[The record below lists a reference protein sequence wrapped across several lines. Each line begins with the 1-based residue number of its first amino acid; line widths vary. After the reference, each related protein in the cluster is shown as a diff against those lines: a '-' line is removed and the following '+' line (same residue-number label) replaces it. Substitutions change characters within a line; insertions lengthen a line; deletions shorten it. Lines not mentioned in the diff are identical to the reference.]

1 MALTDSNV
9 DTTMLVQPSGYG
21 YGNGGGLGNAFGN
34 EGFWLL
40 FILLLLG
47 NNGWNNGYG
56 GGNGTTYVAN
66 DVQRGFDQATL
77 TGGINGIQT
86 GLCNGFAGVQ
96 QSLCNG
102 FATVNGA
109 IANGFAQSEISANTR
124 QIADM
129 NQNFATQTA
138 IYQGVNGIQAQLA
151 QNGYNSG
158 SGIQDLKYT
167 VATEACADRQ
177 AVTSA
182 LQDVTAQGVANTT
195 AIMNVINGGIQ
206 SIKDQLCQD
215 KIDAKNT
222 EIANLRTQ
230 LNMQNL
236 AASQNQQTAQILA
249 DNAAQTAMLMP
260 KAPIP
265 AYVVQNPNGCGCG
278 TVYNG
283 CGCGVA

>member
-109 IANGFAQSEISANTR
+109 IANGFAQSEISANAR

-138 IYQGVNGIQAQLA
+138 IMSGNNALQAQLA
-151 QNGYNSG
+151 QCCCDNRAATA
-158 SGIQDLKYT
+158 DLKYT

-177 AVTSA
+177 TVNNA
-182 LQDVTAQGVANTT
+182 LRDVIASNAANTQM
-195 AIMNVINGGIQ
+195 ILDKM
-206 SIKDQLCQD
+206 CQQE
-215 KIDAKNT
+215 IDALKTQN
-222 EIANLRTQ
+222 ANLQTQ
-230 LNMQNL
+230 LNLANL
-236 AASQNQQTAQILA
+236 AASQNQQTAQLLA
-249 DNAAQTAMLMP
+249 DNAAQTQYVVNRVAP
-260 KAPIP
+260 YPIP
-265 AYVVQNPNGCGCG
+265 SYQVSSP
-278 TVYNG
+278 YNISTG

>member
-9 DTTMLVQPSGYG
+9 DTTMLVQPSGYGYG

-56 GGNGTTYVAN
+56 GGNGTTFVAN

-109 IANGFAQSEISANTR
+109 IANSSPRPNSSPSCLKFPQMQDR
-124 QIADM
+124 L
-129 NQNFATQTA
+129 QT
-138 IYQGVNGIQAQLA
+138 
-151 QNGYNSG
+151 
-158 SGIQDLKYT
+158 
-167 VATEACADRQ
+167 
-177 AVTSA
+177 
-182 LQDVTAQGVANTT
+182 
-195 AIMNVINGGIQ
+195 
-206 SIKDQLCQD
+206 
-215 KIDAKNT
+215 
-222 EIANLRTQ
+222 
-230 LNMQNL
+230 
-236 AASQNQQTAQILA
+236 
-249 DNAAQTAMLMP
+249 
-260 KAPIP
+260 
-265 AYVVQNPNGCGCG
+265 
-278 TVYNG
+278 
-283 CGCGVA
+283 

>member
-109 IANGFAQSEISANTR
+109 IANGFAQSEISANAR

-138 IYQGVNGIQAQLA
+138 IYQGVNGIQTQLA
-151 QNGYNSG
+151 QNAFNNGTG
-158 SGIQDLKYT
+158 LQDLKYT
-167 VATEACADRQ
+167 VASEACADRQ

-195 AIMNVINGGIQ
+195 AIINVINGGIQ
-206 SIKDQLCQD
+206 SLKDQLCQD
-215 KIDAKNT
+215 KIDAKNET
-222 EIANLRTQ
+222 IANLRTQ

-236 AASQNQQTAQILA
+236 AASQSQQTAQILA